1 MKTFI
6 QRFGK
11 KILGGLHGFDRI
23 RFRGTRRFLA
33 NVAGMLGYLWQRQV
47 LRKDFKALARTIT
60 AEVRQAAEAVAV
72 NQGRPVE
79 YLHHSA
85 LDKEAWARDIAR
97 RDGIEHGLIG
107 VLKSVEW
114 CWSYAVGPN
123 RAKKKLELRGKPSKC
138 LHDYHYVNDAD
149 VGPV

>member
-1 MKTFI
+1 MIRWDGARQPTVWTVPPPDTSP
-6 QRFGK
+6 RAA
-11 KILGGLHGFDRI
+11 GLE
-23 RFRGTRRFLA
+23 
-33 NVAGMLGYLWQRQV
+33 
-47 LRKDFKALARTIT
+47 LAR
-60 AEVRQAAEAVAV
+60 R
-72 NQGRPVE
+72 
-79 YLHHSA
+79 YLHIYGPTTP
-85 LDKEAWARDIAR
+85 EAFGRWAGIAR

-149 VGPV
+149 GGPV